1 MFPVGYQ
8 NTRQNRNELFFSR
21 SKGQL
26 LSKSVRTHIRLHL
39 FYNSALYFN
48 GTVRLKFSDFLN
60 QESYSSNQ
68 PMFLSCKLILDLG
81 FSSLGCDLLKWLGF
95 KKKMFYNQQ
104 GACNSSLPKN
114 HNSGLFRYE
123 WALIAKGIERLK
135 KPRIKSDYF
144 PVFPSNWIYLVGRKN
159 WLFHCTPATSKPA
172 RTNVLK
178 ELNTDCALLTSSW
191 VISYEKVRT
200 FQD

>member
-1 MFPVGYQ
+1 MCLRVYILELSGVNVCGERSCVITPSQSLNKPPFDVIKGQNNSIIWFMFPVGYQ

-26 LSKSVRTHIRLHL
+26 LSKSVRIHIRLHL

-60 QESYSSNQ
+60 RESYSSNQ

-123 WALIAKGIERLK
+123 
-135 KPRIKSDYF
+135 
-144 PVFPSNWIYLVGRKN
+144 
-159 WLFHCTPATSKPA
+159 
-172 RTNVLK
+172 
-178 ELNTDCALLTSSW
+178 
-191 VISYEKVRT
+191 
-200 FQD
+200 

>member
-1 MFPVGYQ
+1 MCLRVYILELSGVNVCGEKSCVITPSQSLNKPPFDVIKGQNNSIIWFMFPVGYQ

-39 FYNSALYFN
+39 FYNSAMYFN

-95 KKKMFYNQQ
+95 KKKCFIISKVPATAHYRRIITVGFFDTNRPW
-104 GACNSSLPKN
+104 LPKELKDWKN
-114 HNSGLFRYE
+114 LGLKVTIF
-123 WALIAKGIERLK
+123 L
-135 KPRIKSDYF
+135 S
-144 PVFPSNWIYLVGRKN
+144 
-159 WLFHCTPATSKPA
+159 FHQTGF
-172 RTNVLK
+172 
-178 ELNTDCALLTSSW
+178 
-191 VISYEKVRT
+191 I
-200 FQD
+200 